1 LMVARGR
8 LGPGL
13 VAPARR
19 RGGIAAGFARRI
31 LVRAGQGAVATALA
45 PATAATLLLRRV
57 GFRCRR
63 LHVRIR
69 RGGHPFRYVSF
80 RRRLPGVRLVAASAT
95 SAVAAPLVAAM
106 GFALAGIGT
115 AAAALTTL
123 ALACRPVVR
132 GAVRALPVDILRA
145 LLAGGGQGL
154 AGRRPGLHQPG
165 RLQLP
170 ARNALADV
178 GLDVRQRDRIGLAG
192 ETDGIALGTQAR

>member
-1 LMVARGR
+1 VRLRACPSLRNPRKPSRKPGRSRPASAPEQVADAADQALQAGFLAVRLLMVARGQ

-123 ALACRPVVR
+123 ALAWRPVVR
-132 GAVRALPVDILRA
+132 GAVS
-145 LLAGGGQGL
+145 
-154 AGRRPGLHQPG
+154 
-165 RLQLP
+165 
-170 ARNALADV
+170 
-178 GLDVRQRDRIGLAG
+178 
-192 ETDGIALGTQAR
+192 